1 MCGVLVEGKPVI
13 SEKEGL
19 GKMSEKVESGSWF
32 CKEKV
37 EVASSNRHRLQ

>member
-19 GKMSEKVESGSWF
+19 GKMSEKAVKKMWTDI
-32 CKEKV
+32 
-37 EVASSNRHRLQ
+37 